1 MTAFRVPPAP
11 LALAAF
17 AVAVLLGLAASP
29 AWLPPDLGAAVH
41 GGFAWL
47 CHQLPARSPHT
58 HGVPWAL
65 CHRCLGIL
73 AGVGLGLAMAPA
85 LPARAVAAVDRLRP
99 GCLIVV
105 ALVPLAVDWSLMA
118 LGLWTNTPASR
129 VATGVVFGLAAG
141 VVLALALRQPAR
153 AHPSP
158 NLLTS

>member
-1 MTAFRVPPAP
+1 MTASRVPPAP

-29 AWLPPDLGAAVH
+29 GWLPPDLGATVH

-73 AGVGLGLAMAPA
+73 AGVGLGLAMS
-85 LPARAVAAVDRLRP
+85 PARAVAAVDRLRP
-99 GCLIVV
+99 GRLVV
-105 ALVPLAVDWSLMA
+105 AALVPMAVDWGLTA

-129 VATGVVFGLAAG
+129 IATGAVFGLAAG
-141 VVLALALRQPAR
+141 VVLALALRPSAR
-153 AHPSP
+153 PHRSP
-158 NLLTS
+158 NLLTL